1 MQVVADLHL
10 HSKYSRAVSKNMV
23 PRQIATWAAKK
34 GIDLVATGDWTHPLY
49 FRQLQAEL
57 EEKGSGVYRLK
68 KKWEVG
74 SEKLDEDVGSGINA
88 SHISFQNPPSHFPH
102 LISPFFLLGT
112 ELSCIYS
119 QGGRLRRIHLLVFA
133 PSFDVVEQINERLAK
148 FGNLSSDGRPTLSMP
163 SPELVEVLMQIDKNI
178 LIYPNHA
185 WTPWFGVFGSKSGFD
200 SMEEC
205 YQDQIKNIFALE
217 TGLSSDPAMNW
228 RLSSLDKFTLI
239 SNSDAHSANV
249 WRIGREVNVFDLEK
263 ITYDEIF
270 NVIKYRDKK
279 KFLFTIETDP
289 NLTKSVLTAE
299 EI

>member
-133 PSFDVVEQINERLAK
+133 PSFDVVAQRVEDLAEENDQNLTNFSVDNFGVKWVNNVNDNRPKYTMLVPLAEIIAESVNSGVSSQKVINEYEKLTN
-148 FGNLSSDGRPTLSMP
+148 FLG
-163 SPELVEVLMQIDKNI
+163 PEFKILLQTNPEEIERVSGPKVKEAIIKVRSGKIYIDPG
-178 LIYPNHA
+178 YD
-185 WTPWFGVFGSKSGFD
+185 GVFGTVKIWPEANKD
-200 SMEEC
+200 IDKDEKQM
-205 YQDQIKNIFALE
+205 
-217 TGLSSDPAMNW
+217 GL
-228 RLSSLDKFTLI
+228 F
-239 SNSDAHSANV
+239 
-249 WRIGREVNVFDLEK
+249 
-263 ITYDEIF
+263 
-270 NVIKYRDKK
+270 
-279 KFLFTIETDP
+279 
-289 NLTKSVLTAE
+289 
-299 EI
+299 